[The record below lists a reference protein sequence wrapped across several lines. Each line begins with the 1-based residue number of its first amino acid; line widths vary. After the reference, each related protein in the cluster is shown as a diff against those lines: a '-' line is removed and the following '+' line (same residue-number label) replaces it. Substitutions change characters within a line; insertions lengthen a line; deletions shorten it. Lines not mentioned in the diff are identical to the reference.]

1 MKRIVIGTVTFM
13 SLLAIAFAALAN
25 GGPIASA
32 ATADEGPASWE
43 PCDARAGGETVPAE
57 CTTLSVPEN
66 RQDPGSRQIS
76 IPVIRIKA
84 TGADPAEAI
93 FRFEGGPGKTNQE
106 FDTPAGFLE
115 RHDVVQVG
123 YRGVDG
129 SVVLDCPEY
138 KKALKGRGGDL
149 FSEESQAEMH
159 AAMGECASSLQD
171 KGVDLDGY
179 TILEVTDDIEA
190 VRLALGYDR
199 ISLLSESYGT
209 RVAQIYA
216 QRFPDNVVRSAMIG
230 VNPPGRFIWD
240 PEMIDY
246 QIGLYSDL
254 CAKDPECSE
263 RTSDLADTIRQ
274 VNADMP
280 GRWLVYPIDPGKVK
294 VVAFAQLFHAE
305 TAPMAIDAYLSAAEG
320 DASGLAFMSFAY
332 NLQVPK
338 LAVWGDMI
346 AKAYSADFDPDLDYG
361 QLGAPDSIMGSPIAQ
376 LLWPFTASWTQTQ
389 MPEEYRTAQPS
400 DVDTLIINGN
410 LDFSTPAENA
420 TAELLPLLS
429 NGHEVILTDMGH
441 TDDFWTA
448 QPAAAEQLLL
458 TYFDSGDVDA
468 SGFQHQPVSFA
479 APFPSFTVLG
489 KAMVVL
495 PLLIFGLLGL
505 VIWRIVVRRG
515 RKRLVRTEAP
525 PEVPESLEAV

>member
-1 MKRIVIGTVTFM
+1 MKRNVSGTVM
-13 SLLAIAFAALAN
+13 LVALLAIASAALAYLN
-25 GGPIASA
+25 STASA
-32 ATADEGPASWE
+32 AAASEGPLSWE
-43 PCDARAGGETVPAE
+43 PCEAKAGGDKVPAE
-57 CTTLSVPEN
+57 CATISVPEN

-84 TGADPAEAI
+84 TGADLAEPV

-106 FDTPAGFLE
+106 FDSPAGLLE

-129 SVVLDCPEY
+129 SVVLDCPEFR
-138 KKALKGRGGDL
+138 KALKGRGGDL
-149 FSEESQAEMH
+149 FGKDSQAGME
-159 AAMGECASSLQD
+159 AAMGECASTLQD
-171 KGVDLDGY
+171 LGVDLDGY
-179 TILEVTDDIEA
+179 TILEVTEDIEA
-190 VRLALGYDR
+190 VRVALGYGR
-199 ISLLSESYGT
+199 IALVSESYGT

-216 QRFPDNVVRSAMIG
+216 QRYPDNVVRSAMIG

-246 QIGLYSDL
+246 QIGLYADL
-254 CAKDPECSE
+254 CAKDPECSR
-263 RTSDLADTIRQ
+263 RTSDLAETIRQ

-332 NLQVPK
+332 NLEVPK

-346 AKAYSADFDPDLDYG
+346 AKAYSADFDPDRDYG
-361 QLGAPDSIMGSPIAQ
+361 QLGAAESIMGSPIAQ
-376 LLWPFTASWTQTQ
+376 LLWPFTASWPQTQ

-400 DVDTLIINGN
+400 NVDTLIINGN

-495 PLLIFGLLGL
+495 PLLILGLLGL
-505 VIWRIVVRRG
+505 ITWRLVVRRR
-515 RKRLVRTEAP
+515 RKRLARSEASP
-525 PEVPESLEAV
+525 KAPESVEAV